1 MPFFI
6 RTSGF
11 TSAKKV
17 GPVEFGAIGP
27 VNMNDLTFWCF
38 ENWLMMWSSTT
49 RINSRSASSWPHVI
63 DDCLLGNVIIRI
75 WNVRMVIISRWS
87 RFHMMS
93 LRSIFDDGLVL
104 IDTRHVIGDQVM
116 GWGQGLTRCHRDTR
130 HLSLNYYPVPYFLP
144 IPGWWGHLECWISS
158 FVSYSVTS
166 PLLFLSYT
174 DSLARLELISNLI
187 QMI

>member
-49 RINSRSASSWPHVI
+49 RINSRSASS
-63 DDCLLGNVIIRI
+63 
-75 WNVRMVIISRWS
+75 
-87 RFHMMS
+87 
-93 LRSIFDDGLVL
+93 
-104 IDTRHVIGDQVM
+104 
-116 GWGQGLTRCHRDTR
+116 
-130 HLSLNYYPVPYFLP
+130 
-144 IPGWWGHLECWISS
+144 
-158 FVSYSVTS
+158 
-166 PLLFLSYT
+166 
-174 DSLARLELISNLI
+174 
-187 QMI
+187 